1 MKRSS
6 ILAMA
11 LALAV
16 AAPAAAEPEFTASET
31 ASSVAVLGSYASV
44 VVITAPIWLT
54 VAGFKASAEGSER
67 RSAAKREGAG
77 KQGKAG
83 PLPPLTV
90 EKVEQQPDGG
100 CKVSLKNP
108 EAPDDLAVVQ
118 WPARADTA
126 TPAVKQGDVLAFT
139 PTETGAGWMVAD
151 AKGTALAFMPT
162 TDAAASNLS
171 ERW

>member
-1 MKRSS
+1 MKRFS
-6 ILAMA
+6 ILAAALTMVMA
-11 LALAV
+11 SSPV
-16 AAPAAAEPEFTASET
+16 AAQDSTERSV
-31 ASSVAVLGSYASV
+31 SYGMVGSVLSVA
-44 VVITAPIWLT
+44 VITAPIWLT

-108 EAPDDLAVVQ
+108 EAPNDLAVVQ

-139 PTETGAGWMVAD
+139 PTETGSGWMVAD
-151 AKGTALAFMPT
+151 TKGTALAFMPT

>member
-1 MKRSS
+1 MKRFS
-6 ILAMA
+6 ILAAALTMVMA
-11 LALAV
+11 SSPV
-16 AAPAAAEPEFTASET
+16 AAQDSTDKSVSYGMAGSVL
-31 ASSVAVLGSYASV
+31 SVA
-44 VVITAPIWLT
+44 VITAPIWLT
-54 VAGFKASAEGSER
+54 VAGFEGSAKGSER
-67 RSAAKREGAG
+67 RSKGKHEGAG
-77 KQGKAG
+77 KAGAKAG

-108 EAPDDLAVVQ
+108 EAPNDLAVVQ

-126 TPAVKQGDVLAFT
+126 APAVKEGDVLAFT
-139 PTETGAGWMVAD
+139 PTETGSGWMVAD

>member
-1 MKRSS
+1 MKRFS
-6 ILAMA
+6 ILAAALTMVMA
-11 LALAV
+11 SSPV
-16 AAPAAAEPEFTASET
+16 AAQDSTEQSV
-31 ASSVAVLGSYASV
+31 SYGMVGSVLSVA
-44 VVITAPIWLT
+44 VITAPIWLT
-54 VAGFKASAEGSER
+54 VAGFEGSAKGSER
-67 RSAAKREGAG
+67 RNKGKHEGGKAG
-77 KQGKAG
+77 TKAG

-126 TPAVKQGDVLAFT
+126 APAVKQGDVLAFT
-139 PTETGAGWMVAD
+139 PTETGSGWMVAD

>member
-1 MKRSS
+1 MKRFS

-11 LALAV
+11 LSVAI
-16 AAPAAAEPEFTASET
+16 AAPPAGAQHFTPSQV
-31 ASSVAVLGSYASV
+31 ASSYAALGSYVSIA
-44 VVITAPIWLT
+44 VITAPVWLT
-54 VAGFKASAEGSER
+54 VAGFKGSAKSSER

-77 KQGKAG
+77 KEGKAG

-90 EKVEQQPDGG
+90 EKVEKQTDGG
-100 CKVSLKNP
+100 SKVSLKNP
-108 EAPDDLAVVQ
+108 DAPNDLAVVH
-118 WPARADTA
+118 WPAGGEKPAP
-126 TPAVKQGDVLAFT
+126 TPNVGDVLAFT